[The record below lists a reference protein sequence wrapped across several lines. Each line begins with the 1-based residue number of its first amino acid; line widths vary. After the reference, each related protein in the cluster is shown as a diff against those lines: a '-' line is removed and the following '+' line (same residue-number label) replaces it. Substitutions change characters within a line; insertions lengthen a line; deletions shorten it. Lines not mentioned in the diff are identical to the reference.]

1 MWNTAT
7 CSNVKAC
14 KHVHGQHFLVDWLS
28 SASLALHQN
37 KVKDCISGGLNDRS
51 MSLRGHQMSGE
62 TGFCWDQPLN
72 FLINDVFVVWHQSL
86 KENKLVLENHKMW
99 VEKQIRDKDRCQN
112 WKPGFNW
119 YCSTVIILK
128 GIVWS
133 NTCNVS
139 THSSLSYRIIG
150 LSFCIEQYI
159 QCEINTFTQMD
170 IIVGAHLYDTRHKN
184 IQVIVS
190 FFFFF
195 FSIYWCEAH
204 LKSTDM
210 FLITLQG
217 LLSNTTRPPPKIAF
231 VFKYPLYPN
240 VSSLS
245 LSFHYFLHI
254 CKFRLQV

>member
-1 MWNTAT
+1 MLAIIWLTNATTCLMMLCCVAKKQNWLFFQPFLAEKNLHFIST
-7 CSNVKAC
+7 CSINMLIILKICLLFGIILRDWHLENNNVC
-14 KHVHGQHFLVDWLS
+14 KK
-28 SASLALHQN
+28 QN
-37 KVKDCISGGLNDRS
+37 KTKR
-51 MSLRGHQMSGE
+51 
-62 TGFCWDQPLN
+62 T
-72 FLINDVFVVWHQSL
+72 
-86 KENKLVLENHKMW
+86 
-99 VEKQIRDKDRCQN
+99 KDRCQN

-190 FFFFF
+190 FFFFHLLMWSTSKIYGHVF
-195 FSIYWCEAH
+195 NNTNRVVSHSQLFS
-204 LKSTDM
+204 T
-210 FLITLQG
+210 TQG
-217 LLSNTTRPPPKIAF
+217 
-231 VFKYPLYPN
+231 
-240 VSSLS
+240 
-245 LSFHYFLHI
+245 SFYL
-254 CKFRLQV
+254 

>member
-1 MWNTAT
+1 MGNNRQCRRQRA
-7 CSNVKAC
+7 
-14 KHVHGQHFLVDWLS
+14 
-28 SASLALHQN
+28 
-37 KVKDCISGGLNDRS
+37 
-51 MSLRGHQMSGE
+51 
-62 TGFCWDQPLN
+62 
-72 FLINDVFVVWHQSL
+72 
-86 KENKLVLENHKMW
+86 
-99 VEKQIRDKDRCQN
+99 QN

-190 FFFFF
+190 FFLFFF
-195 FSIYWCEAH
+195 IYWCEAH

-210 FLITLQG
+210 FFN
-217 LLSNTTRPPPKIAF
+217 NTTG
-231 VFKYPLYPN
+231 
-240 VSSLS
+240 SSLVHNS
-245 LSFHYFLHI
+245 SPPRRGLFKL
-254 CKFRLQV
+254 

>member
-1 MWNTAT
+1 M
-7 CSNVKAC
+7 
-14 KHVHGQHFLVDWLS
+14 FLLFW
-28 SASLALHQN
+28 H
-37 KVKDCISGGLNDRS
+37 RS
-51 MSLRGHQMSGE
+51 H
-62 TGFCWDQPLN
+62 
-72 FLINDVFVVWHQSL
+72 

-99 VEKQIRDKDRCQN
+99 VEKQIRDKDSCQN

-195 FSIYWCEAH
+195 LHLLMWSTSKIYRH
-204 LKSTDM
+204 VLN
-210 FLITLQG
+210 
-217 LLSNTTRPPPKIAF
+217 NTTG
-231 VFKYPLYPN
+231 
-240 VSSLS
+240 SSLEHNS
-245 LSFHYFLHI
+245 STTQGSFCL
-254 CKFRLQV
+254 

>member
-1 MWNTAT
+1 MNY
-7 CSNVKAC
+7 
-14 KHVHGQHFLVDWLS
+14 
-28 SASLALHQN
+28 
-37 KVKDCISGGLNDRS
+37 I
-51 MSLRGHQMSGE
+51 
-62 TGFCWDQPLN
+62 
-72 FLINDVFVVWHQSL
+72 INDFFYCLVSL
-86 KENKLVLENHKMW
+86 WRRPTPVQDTNKIW
-99 VEKQIRDKDRCQN
+99 VKNKTETKDRCQN

-170 IIVGAHLYDTRHKN
+170 IIVVAHLYDTHHKN

-190 FFFFF
+190 FFFF
-195 FSIYWCEAH
+195 IYWCEAH

-210 FLITLQG
+210 FSITLQG
-217 LLSNTTRPPPKIAF
+217 LLSNTTLLPHTRI
-231 VFKYPLYPN
+231 L
-240 VSSLS
+240 LS
-245 LSFHYFLHI
+245 LNILCIQMCRLSRSLKCFLHN
-254 CKFRLQV
+254 CNFRLQGQLQQKWQLHLGVKYN